1 MKTAFMFPG
10 QGSQYVGMGKELYD
24 NYEVAKEVFNIVKK
38 VLGNN
43 FLELI
48 FYGNNEEL
56 TKTENAQPAIYS
68 VSVAALEVIKEKNLY
83 NVDICFGH
91 SLGEF
96 SALYCANVFNFE
108 YGLKITRI
116 RGEIMS
122 KASKGSMAA
131 VIGLSEDKLN
141 EVLKKYKTLV
151 IANYNS
157 PEQLV
162 ISGDIE
168 ELKKAIEELKGLARR
183 VIELNVSG
191 AFHSPLMEEAS
202 IEFSKYL
209 KKDDFNEP
217 RIPIIMNSTG
227 EIAYNVDQVY
237 NALLKQLRSSV
248 LFTKMVNNAYNY
260 GVRKFVEIGPSK
272 VLSGLVKRIIKDEEI
287 QVLNFGS

>member
-10 QGSQYVGMGKELYD
+10 QGSQYPGMGKELYD
-24 NYEVAKEVFNIVKK
+24 NYDVAKEVFNRVKS
-38 VLGNN
+38 VLGKD

-48 FYGNNEEL
+48 FYGSEEDL
-56 TKTENAQPAIYS
+56 RKTENAQPAIYS
-68 VSVAALEVIKEKNLY
+68 VSVASLEVIKEKNLY
-83 NVDICFGH
+83 SADICFGH

-96 SALYCANVFNFE
+96 TALYCASVFSFE

-131 VIGLSEDKLN
+131 VIGLSEEKIN

-157 PEQLV
+157 PDQLV

-168 ELKKAIEELKGLARR
+168 EIKKAIEELRGLAKR

-191 AFHSPLMEEAS
+191 AFHSPLMEDAS

-209 KKDDFNEP
+209 KKDELKEP
-217 RIPIIMNSTG
+217 KIPVIMNSTG
-227 EIAYNVDQVY
+227 EIAYNLDQIY

-272 VLSGLVKRIIKDEEI
+272 VLSGLVKRIIKDENIEI
-287 QVLNFGS
+287 FNFGS

>member
-96 SALYCANVFNFE
+96 SALYCANVFSFE

-202 IEFSKYL
+202 FEFSKYL

>member
-248 LFTKMVNNAYNY
+248 LFTKTVNNAYNY

-272 VLSGLVKRIIKDEEI
+272 VLSGLVRRIIKDEEI

>member
-1 MKTAFMFPG
+1 MKIAFMFPG
-10 QGSQYVGMGKELYD
+10 QGSQYSGMGKELYD
-24 NYEVAKEVFNIVKK
+24 NYEVAKEVFNKVKK
-38 VLGNN
+38 ILGSD

-48 FYGNNEEL
+48 FYGSEEDL
-56 TKTENAQPAIYS
+56 KKTENAQPAIYS

-96 SALYCANVFNFE
+96 TALYCANVFNFE

-131 VIGLSEDKLN
+131 IIGLSEDKLN
-141 EVLKKYKTLV
+141 EILKKYKTLV

-157 PEQLV
+157 PDQLV

-168 ELKKAIEELKGLARR
+168 ELKKAIEELKLLAKR

-202 IEFSKYL
+202 LEFSKYL
-209 KKDDFNEP
+209 KKDELSDP
-217 RIPIIMNSTG
+217 KIPIIMNSTG
-227 EIAYNVDQVY
+227 EIAYNLDQVHST
-237 NALLKQLRSSV
+237 LLKQLRSSV
-248 LFTKMVNNAYNY
+248 LFTKMINNAYNY

-272 VLSGLVKRIIKDEEI
+272 VLSGLVKRTIKDEEI
-287 QVLNFGS
+287 QILNFGS